1 MVPVNSKMTQ
11 IFGLEFGNKL
21 DAHPLVLFMRNTRRR
36 YKSSVRH
43 LKRRQRHIMGDKLVH
58 AFADKRKNGFWS
70 KVRQLNRS
78 SLSSVSIVDGVSGSS
93 NIANFMAS
101 KLQDLLNTHSAASR
115 DSPYDSL
122 KSSASFSQIKDIAV
136 SEEDVMH
143 VVHELKRKQLN
154 MKLFSGNSSLPFMC
168 TTPPV

>member
-1 MVPVNSKMTQ
+1 
-11 IFGLEFGNKL
+11 
-21 DAHPLVLFMRNTRRR
+21 
-36 YKSSVRH
+36 
-43 LKRRQRHIMGDKLVH
+43 MGDKLAH

-115 DSPYDSL
+115 DSLYDSL

-143 VVHELKRKQLN
+143 AVHELKAGKCDSEGLSSQHRRRRR
-154 MKLFSGNSSLPFMC
+154 LFNTRGTHSILRRLRPSL
-168 TTPPV
+168 T

>member
-1 MVPVNSKMTQ
+1 
-11 IFGLEFGNKL
+11 
-21 DAHPLVLFMRNTRRR
+21 
-36 YKSSVRH
+36 
-43 LKRRQRHIMGDKLVH
+43 MGDKLAH

-93 NIANFMAS
+93 NIAS

-115 DSPYDSL
+115 DSLYDSL
-122 KSSASFSQIKDIAV
+122 KSLASFSQIKDIAV

-143 VVHELKRKQLN
+143 AVHELKAGKCDSEGL
-154 MKLFSGNSSLPFMC
+154 SS
-168 TTPPV
+168 